1 MVPTSTLFGFSAVA
15 LGMALTPGPN
25 MMYLA
30 SRSVC
35 QGRAAGLTSLAGVAL
50 GFVVYLLLSAFGI
63 TAVAMAV
70 PHAYDA
76 LRLAGAT
83 YLAYLAWQALRPGA
97 ASPFE
102 VRALAPDSP
111 RRLFAM
117 GFLTNLLNPKAA
129 ALYLSLLPQ
138 FVDPGRGSV
147 LAQSLQLGAAQIA
160 VSMTVNSTVVWTAGG
175 IAAFLGERPS
185 WARAQRFL
193 MGTVLG
199 ALAAR
204 MALDTRR

>member
-1 MVPTSTLFGFSAVA
+1 
-15 LGMALTPGPN
+15 
-25 MMYLA
+25 
-30 SRSVC
+30 
-35 QGRAAGLTSLAGVAL
+35 
-50 GFVVYLLLSAFGI
+50 
-63 TAVAMAV
+63 
-70 PHAYDA
+70 
-76 LRLAGAT
+76 
-83 YLAYLAWQALRPGA
+83 
-97 ASPFE
+97 
-102 VRALAPDSP
+102 
-111 RRLFAM
+111 M

-138 FVDPGRGSV
+138 FVHPGRGSV

-185 WARAQRFL
+185 WARAQRLL

-199 ALAAR
+199 GLAAR